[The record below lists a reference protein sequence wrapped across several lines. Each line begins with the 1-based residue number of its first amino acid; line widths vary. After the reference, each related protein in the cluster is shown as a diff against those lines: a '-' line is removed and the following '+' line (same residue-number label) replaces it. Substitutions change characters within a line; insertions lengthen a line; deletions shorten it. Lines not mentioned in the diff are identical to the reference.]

1 MRGEKSDHRS
11 TVQWCVK
18 MVRYVSYINII
29 MSVLNIRGNVHVL
42 CSYTDS
48 VSPCATSV
56 CLSTYALVKSAV
68 FINRTSLTEHSQQC
82 FLNIDSMFISY
93 TCVRDT
99 LSEMAAILCVC
110 CITIFY
116 EDFCLIYSKKCC
128 KCTIII
134 ICLTS

>member
-1 MRGEKSDHRS
+1 M
-11 TVQWCVK
+11 
-18 MVRYVSYINII
+18 YLII
-29 MSVLNIRGNVHVL
+29 I

-99 LSEMAAILCVC
+99 LSEMATILCVLYYDILC
-110 CITIFY
+110 GFLYNLHVQQETVLQVHY
-116 EDFCLIYSKKCC
+116 YIYLKS
-128 KCTIII
+128 
-134 ICLTS
+134 